1 MSAPARPR
9 AARSSLERFV
19 EALSRAGVWHSLRG
33 DHVSFRCP
41 LPSHEDRHAS
51 AAADWH
57 PPAGTKSGT
66 VLLKC
71 HTCGESVNDQIISVL
86 GLTWDDLYDEPATP
100 KHDTNRA
107 GRTAGATRRARPSR
121 AAKSAP
127 VSGAAKSKDKAAAPP
142 KLTWKLAAVYPY
154 LDEAGELVA
163 EKHRK
168 ESTEVDPATGKRRKR
183 MLWRCPRPKGG
194 WLPKLTDDARAGLPL
209 YRLPA
214 LLAAKAETPH
224 PIVWLT
230 EGEKNA
236 DDLAEAGHLAV
247 SGPHGGDIKHWK
259 PNYTTALSDTHLI
272 IVVDRDDK
280 GMAYGRA
287 LARAL
292 SEVTAS
298 LCMVRT
304 PLPEDKA
311 DASDHLAAGL
321 ALSEFEVISVAG
333 AHGAP
338 AVPDGGVP
346 IAEDP
351 DARASAGTAQPDP
364 DEPESELVPA
374 ELLDDD
380 EGDLGRPRYSV
391 NVTYHNA
398 FRYSL
403 DGQFGR
409 ALYERRRTEDGSDN
423 YWRLRAQLPYVHARV
438 IRRDGSRRRVG
449 TEYLLS
455 RTPESNRS
463 LITDDALNDGSWA
476 VQLGANLSGDHYIQT
491 AAATAIRDIAHRG
504 APEREA
510 TPRAEVHSET
520 GHLDIPVAEALPPG
534 YLVGSPQ
541 VSEDEARDVWC
552 GITGMVSTR
561 PKIAL
566 TLGASAASPFGG
578 PLRRQSHWWDLYGDA
593 RKGKSTTLALAAA
606 IWGDPR
612 LGSGIT
618 LGWNASSIGTG
629 RWLGGLG
636 VLPPF
641 FDERGLTRFD
651 SAQWGELI
659 YSTCQGSSRL
669 KAESDSPQGTH
680 RGLPWFGTLFST
692 GNARLTDRIT
702 SGRFAGIPARVIE
715 LSTPLTESW
724 SEAEDLEALAGAAYG
739 WLGPALLR
747 SCTVAVVR
755 EHLTRAEALVGVP
768 AEGGV
773 PGSIAKH
780 LHLAVAG
787 AMMIDHHLD
796 TDTLLTDA
804 AVLAAREHLEAHGHE
819 PAHDADRLLDALAE
833 SLTAR
838 RSAWPTLE
846 EYAELSRPRPGFGED
861 NFGRS
866 ELPQHGFD
874 QHIRGIRTDDWL
886 YVFPATWQALI
897 DEHGLDS
904 AVVCKK
910 LDERAL
916 LHVAPARRKKGEWQA
931 SPRIL
936 GRPQR
941 LYQVA
946 LSALPD
952 DDETAPDDPPPP
964 EPTPSEP
971 TQPPLPTAEDP
982 TLGPENQTLPPAA
995 PSDDGPAEPTEPTES
1010 AGPISQPAPAQAT
1023 TPPKG
1028 PNSPS
1033 AVPPASR
1040 SRLSTRPTGG
1050 WKEAQHHA
1058 LTEAKHALVQGQ
1070 PLRLLSALEG
1080 PYSPRRRDDSG
1091 TLRAPYWRPPLPGIT
1106 FAAHVVSSWGWTRP
1120 YDGVVAVLDRSGA
1133 FVAAAS
1139 SVEVAHGALQHTG
1152 PLEQFE
1158 GRPGY
1163 YLLDVHPWAEQDVLP
1178 HPLSGFGSRQEQVWV
1193 PAPTVALLRSLERQQ
1208 RWPDVTVLDSYTA
1221 APVRLRD
1228 WATFVNQLRASAI
1241 EEFGRDSDEY
1251 GAVKDAYGQALSL
1264 MLGSPAEHGTGR
1276 EWRCRA
1282 QRPDWTHHIQAQA
1295 SATLWRWADDC
1306 RNLAPDLA
1314 PVALRN
1320 VDELVI
1326 PHDAL
1331 AIVTTTPRTGG
1342 RPPLQI
1348 DPDGLKLGSFKVKAH
1363 DSWQS

>member
-9 AARSSLERFV
+9 GDRSSFHRFV
-19 EALSRAGVWHSLRG
+19 DALSRAGVWHSVRG
-33 DHVSFRCP
+33 DHVTFRCP

-51 AAADWH
+51 AGADWH
-57 PPAGTKSGT
+57 PPFGAKSGT

-71 HTCGESVNDQIISVL
+71 HTCGESVNDQIIAAL
-86 GLTWDDLYDEPATP
+86 DLTWDDLYDEPTP
-100 KHDTNRA
+100 KRELDTPRSATGNRRSRR
-107 GRTAGATRRARPSR
+107 RTAPARPTT
-121 AAKSAP
+121 ATSAP
-127 VSGAAKSKDKAAAPP
+127 KSGSGKAGSKAAAPP
-142 KLTWKLAAVYPY
+142 KLTWQLAAVYPY
-154 LDEAGELVA
+154 RDAAGDLIA

-168 ESTEVDPATGKRRKR
+168 ESIEVDESCGKRRKR
-183 MLWRCPRPKGG
+183 MIWRCPRPDGG
-194 WLPKLTDDARAGLPL
+194 WLTKLSDEARAALPL
-209 YRLPA
+209 YRLPE
-214 LLAAKAETPH
+214 LLAAKAATPH
-224 PIVWLT
+224 PVVWLT

-236 DDLAEAGHLAV
+236 DDLAEAGQLAI

-259 PNYTTALSDTHLI
+259 PDYTTDVAETHLI

-280 GMAYGRA
+280 GMRYGRA
-287 LARAL
+287 LAAL
-292 SEVTAS
+292 LTEVTAS
-298 LCMVRT
+298 LCVVRT
-304 PLPEDKA
+304 PLTQDKA

-321 ALSEFEVISVAG
+321 PLSAFEVLPIAG
-333 AHGAP
+333 SHGAP
-338 AVPDGGVP
+338 AVPDGGTAITDIP
-346 IAEDP
+346 EPSDP
-351 DARASAGTAQPDP
+351 VGTVHPSGHSAGDADTDIVPSD
-364 DEPESELVPA
+364 LV
-374 ELLDDD
+374 DDD
-380 EGDLGRPRYSV
+380 ASDLGRPRYSV
-391 NVTYHNA
+391 NVTYHNP

-409 ALYERRRTEDGSDN
+409 ALYERRRTEDGSDS
-423 YWRLRAQLPYVHARV
+423 YWRLRANLPHVHARV

-455 RTPESNRS
+455 RTPESHRS
-463 LITDDALNDGSWA
+463 LITDDELNDGRWA
-476 VQLGANLSGDHYIQT
+476 VKLGANLSGDHHIQT
-491 AAATAIRDIAHRG
+491 AAATAIRDIAHRT

-510 TPRAEVHSET
+510 TPRAEVHSES

-534 YLVGSPQ
+534 YLIGSPRL
-541 VSEDEARDVWC
+541 SEDEARDVWC
-552 GITGMVSTR
+552 GIAGMISAR

-566 TLGASAASPFGG
+566 TVGASAASPFGG

-606 IWGDPR
+606 VWGDPR
-612 LGSGIT
+612 LGSGIV

-724 SEAEDLEALAGAAYG
+724 SEAEELETLAGEAYG
-739 WLGPALLR
+739 WLGPALLQT
-747 SCTVAVVR
+747 CTVSTVR
-755 EHLTRAEALVGVP
+755 EHLTRAEELVGVP
-768 AEGGV
+768 TDGGV

-787 AMMIDHHLD
+787 AMMIDRHLG

-804 AVLAAREHLEAHGHE
+804 AVTGAREHLEAHGHE

-838 RSAWPTLE
+838 RSAWPTTE

-861 NFGRS
+861 NLGRP

-874 QHIRGIRTDDWL
+874 QHIRGIRADDWL
-886 YVFPATWQALI
+886 YVFPATWQALM

-910 LDERAL
+910 LDERGQ

-946 LSALPD
+946 MSALPD
-952 DDETAPDDPPPP
+952 DDEENGPENAPPPQLP
-964 EPTPSEP
+964 GPLEPA
-971 TQPPLPTAEDP
+971 QPPLEDSPSP
-982 TLGPENQTLPPAA
+982 TLASRASSPQET
-995 PSDDGPAEPTEPTES
+995 PTTFVEASTMTPVAES
-1010 AGPISQPAPAQAT
+1010 APVAPKAAVA
-1023 TPPKG
+1023 
-1028 PNSPS
+1028 SS
-1033 AVPPASR
+1033 ASSGSR
-1040 SRLSTRPTGG
+1040 PRRPTGG
-1050 WKEAQHHA
+1050 LKEAQHQA
-1058 LTEAKHALVQGQ
+1058 LTDAQQALVEGR

-1080 PYSPRRRDDSG
+1080 PYSPRRRDENG
-1091 TLRAPYWRPPLPGIT
+1091 TLRSPYWRPPLPGMT
-1106 FAAHVVSSWGWTRP
+1106 FAANVVSSWGWNRP
-1120 YDGVVAVLDRSGA
+1120 YTGPAAVLDRSGA

-1152 PLEQFE
+1152 PLKEFD

-1163 YLLDVHPWAEQDVLP
+1163 YLLDVHPWPEEDALP
-1178 HPLSGFGSRQEQVWV
+1178 HPLSGFGARQAQVWV
-1193 PAPTVALLRSLERQQ
+1193 PAPTVALLRSLEREQ

-1228 WATFVNQLRASAI
+1228 WATYVNQLRATAI
-1241 EEFGRDSDEY
+1241 QDFGRDSDQY
-1251 GAVKDAYGQALSL
+1251 GEVKDAYGQALSL
-1264 MLGSPAEHGTGR
+1264 MLGSPTEHGAQR

-1306 RNLAPDLA
+1306 RKLAPDLP

-1326 PHDAL
+1326 PHEAL
-1331 AIVTTTPRTGG
+1331 TIVTTTPRSGG
-1342 RPPLQI
+1342 RAPLHI
-1348 DPDGLKLGSFKVKAH
+1348 DPDGLKLGSFKIKAL
-1363 DSWQS
+1363 DSWEA